1 MDLDKKKIKNVRC
14 IWVLVSNYLMQI
26 LDLVIF
32 FFTYTYIYIWGT
44 LFTEQLE
51 R

>member
-32 FFTYTYIYIWGT
+32 FLHIYIYTWGT